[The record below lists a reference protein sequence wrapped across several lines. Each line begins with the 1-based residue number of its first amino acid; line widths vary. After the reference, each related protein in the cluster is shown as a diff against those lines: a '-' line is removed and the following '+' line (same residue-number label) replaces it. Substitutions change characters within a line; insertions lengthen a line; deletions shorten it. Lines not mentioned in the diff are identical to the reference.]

1 MFLLLIEKMKC
12 VNKKNSYLLLNIW
25 MYRLTYTIY
34 CVNL

>member
-25 MYRLTYTIY
+25 EKSR
-34 CVNL
+34 VNAKKIK